1 MAFAVAMK
9 VSRRD
14 STELKER
21 SILEI
26 RRGERGPGVGAQGR
40 EEAVVIPGHGG
51 VIKERGGGR
60 VACVFNGDVFGCAS
74 EVFCI

>member
-26 RRGERGPGVGAQGR
+26 RRGERGPGFGDRAEKKQWLFQAM
-40 EEAVVIPGHGG
+40 EA
-51 VIKERGGGR
+51 
-60 VACVFNGDVFGCAS
+60 
-74 EVFCI
+74 